1 MLVFTLAVCVSEV
14 SLGYICQNDLDLFEF
29 CDGGAIFMRFW
40 RVCLHVVT
48 LLLRRMHSFA
58 LGADRLV
65 LNWSCFDR
73 FFAGIAWCVWN
84 MRYDID
90 MCCLFWRRRRSQDH
104 VVFCLFVCYLKVT
117 VSLTTTFNC
126 SAVFCCFYSSR
137 VVAKKWLG
145 RCNITI
151 AIDSIT
157 REKSE

>member
-1 MLVFTLAVCVSEV
+1 MLVFILAVCASEV

-29 CDGGAIFMRFW
+29 CDGGVIFMRFW

-48 LLLRRMHSFA
+48 LRLRRMHSFA
-58 LGADRLV
+58 LGVDRLV

-90 MCCLFWRRRRSQDH
+90 MCCFWRRRRSQDH
-104 VVFCLFVCYLKVT
+104 VCVLFVCLLPQSNSFADNYILIV
-117 VSLTTTFNC
+117 VLYF
-126 SAVFCCFYSSR
+126 VFYSSR
-137 VVAKKWLG
+137 VVAKNWLG
-145 RCNITI
+145 RCHITI